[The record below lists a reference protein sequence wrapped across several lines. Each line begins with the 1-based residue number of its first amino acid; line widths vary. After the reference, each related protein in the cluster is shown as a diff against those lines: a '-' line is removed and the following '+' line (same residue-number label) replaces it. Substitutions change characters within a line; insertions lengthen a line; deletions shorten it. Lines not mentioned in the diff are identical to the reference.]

1 MRQREDH
8 VQNRRS
14 LFFIPLLPLLVG
26 LLLAAASLTP
36 SLIPRDGIL
45 QGVLAGISTV
55 AGYAVMQ
62 FLLSLWRSLE
72 LPVFRGRVAAVLH
85 ALVAIPVLA
94 TLVFCVLK
102 SREWQN
108 GIRERMGM
116 PLLEVSNTTKTML
129 VALAVFLALFV
140 IGLLVQ
146 ALFDLL
152 RRRLARHIPAR
163 SANVLGLLLAAM
175 VVVTVTRDGVVS
187 WLFGIADRSYAAA
200 QQLVDPEIPPPT
212 ESWKPGSASSLISW
226 ELMGKPGRDFIT
238 KGPGRD
244 AIERF
249 SGRPAMPPLR
259 IYVGRA
265 QDESPRERARIALE
279 EMKRVGAFTRKILIV
294 ASPTGTGWMDPASYD
309 ALEYMHDGDVATV
322 AVQYSYLQSP
332 LALIFETRA
341 GLDQATETMQAIYD
355 YWLSLPVNQRPRLY
369 MHGISLGSWSSMYSF
384 NPLQMINEPI
394 NGALW
399 AGPPF
404 PSELWRQ
411 ANAARDM
418 DSPFVLPVV
427 DDGQVIR
434 YSSQYS
440 KPDAL
445 GTPWG
450 GVRILFMQHASDAI
464 VFYDPSSLWR
474 APVWMNEAPAPD
486 VSPQLSFTPIVT
498 QLQLAVDMLVS
509 TSTPSG
515 FGHNYHAH
523 EYIDGWVAVSEP
535 AGWTA
540 SDTDRLKAIC
550 GIGEQL
556 GCQND

>member
-1 MRQREDH
+1 M
-8 VQNRRS
+8 V
-14 LFFIPLLPLLVG
+14 IPVLPLLAG

-36 SLIPRDGIL
+36 SLVPRDAVM
-45 QGVLAGISTV
+45 QGVLAGFSTA
-55 AGYAVMQ
+55 AGYVVMQ
-62 FLLSLWRSLE
+62 FLLTMWRSLE
-72 LPVFRGRVAAVLH
+72 LPVFRGRNATILH
-85 ALVAIPVLA
+85 ALIAIPVLA
-94 TLVFCVLK
+94 TLAFCVLN

-108 GIRERMGM
+108 GIRARMDM
-116 PLLEVSNTTKTML
+116 PLLEVSNTTKTLL
-129 VALAVFLALFV
+129 VALAVFLALYL

-146 ALFDLL
+146 AMFDLL
-152 RRRLARHIPAR
+152 RGRLARYIPGR
-163 SANVLGLLLAAM
+163 SANVLGLLLAATIL
-175 VVVTVTRDGVVS
+175 VTFTRDGVVS
-187 WLFGIADRSYAAA
+187 WLFGIADRSYVAA
-200 QQLVDPEIPPPT
+200 QQLMHPDRAPPT
-212 ESWKPGSASSLISW
+212 ESWMAGSDASQISW
-226 ELMGKPGRDFIT
+226 DLMGNPGRDFILN
-238 KGPGRD
+238 GPSRD

-249 SGRPAMPPLR
+249 TGRPALPPLR
-259 IYVGRA
+259 TYVGLA
-265 QDESPRERARIALE
+265 QGKSARERAHIALE

-341 GLDQATETMQAIYD
+341 GLDQATETIQAVYE
-355 YWLSLPVNQRPRLY
+355 YWQSLPENQRPRLY
-369 MHGISLGSWSSMYSF
+369 MHGISLGAWSSMYSF
-384 NPLQMINEPI
+384 NPLQMINQPI

-404 PSELWRQ
+404 PSEQWRQ
-411 ANAARDM
+411 ANAARDQ

-427 DDGQVIR
+427 DGGQVIR

-474 APVWMNEAPAPD
+474 APVWMNEPPAPD

-509 TSTPSG
+509 TATPIG

-535 AGWTA
+535 AGWTPA
-540 SDTDRLKAIC
+540 DTERLKAIC
-550 GIGEQL
+550 GIGDLL
-556 GCQND
+556 GCRND